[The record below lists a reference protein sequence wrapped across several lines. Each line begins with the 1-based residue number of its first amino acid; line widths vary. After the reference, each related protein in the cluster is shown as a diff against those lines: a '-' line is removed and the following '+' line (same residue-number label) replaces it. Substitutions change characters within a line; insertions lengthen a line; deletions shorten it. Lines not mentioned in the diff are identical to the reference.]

1 MIRKLLYPLHQSKM
15 SVCWTKDKKLN
26 RLWSENTTISGH
38 KYKGIVWSWPHGN
51 RLPWSTFKGF
61 QGLES

>member
-26 RLWSENTTISGH
+26 RLWSGNTTISVH
-38 KYKGIVWSWPHGN
+38 EYKGIVWAWSQLN
-51 RLPWSTFKGF
+51 RLPWFMLKAWGIS
-61 QGLES
+61 S

>member
-38 KYKGIVWSWPHGN
+38 KHSGITWAWAHFN
-51 RLPWSTFKGF
+51 RLPWSI
-61 QGLES
+61 LEPWRVIS